1 MMPTTIY
8 KVDASPPARAVL
20 MVADLLD
27 IKYNA
32 CDINP
37 LLREQD
43 TPDMTKKNPMRTV
56 PFIEEDGF
64 YLGDSHAII
73 LYLFDKYGKPEH
85 SYLYPTD
92 KQKRATINQ
101 RLFFDCGILFPYLR
115 AVMAPTYT
123 GRLTE
128 LSRSMVRNIENGYR
142 MLEAYL
148 SNSTYLA
155 DDVITLADLSV
166 ITTMSTLHGLL
177 PIDSKKYPKLMNW
190 FEKMSEKEIC
200 KRINQP
206 GADQHVAGLKAFME
220 NNKLNQKS
228 KL

>member
-1 MMPTTIY
+1 MSTTIY

-20 MVADLLD
+20 MVADLLG

-43 TPDMTKKNPMRTV
+43 SPDMTKKNPMRTV

-64 YLGDSHAII
+64 CLGDSHAII

-92 KQKRATINQ
+92 KRKRATINQ
-101 RLFFDCGILFPYLR
+101 RLFFDCGILFPALR
-115 AVMAPTYT
+115 SVMAPTYT

-128 LSRSMVRNIENGYR
+128 LSKSMVRNIEDGYR
-142 MLEAYL
+142 MLDAYL
-148 SNSTYLA
+148 SDSMYLA
-155 DDVITLADLSV
+155 DDVMTLADLSV

-177 PIDSKKYPKLMNW
+177 PINSTKYPKLMNW
-190 FEKMSEKEIC
+190 FKNMSEKEIC
-200 KRINQP
+200 KKINQP

-220 NNKLNQKS
+220 NNKTNQKS

>member
-1 MMPTTIY
+1 MSTTIY

-20 MVADLLD
+20 MVADLLG

-64 YLGDSHAII
+64 CLGDSHAII

-92 KQKRATINQ
+92 KRKRATINQ

-115 AVMAPTYT
+115 SVMAPTYT

-128 LSRSMVRNIENGYR
+128 LSKSMVRNIEDGYR
-142 MLEAYL
+142 MLDAYL
-148 SNSTYLA
+148 SDSMYLA
-155 DDVITLADLSV
+155 DDVMTLADLSV

-177 PIDSKKYPKLMNW
+177 PIDSTKYPKLMNW
-190 FEKMSEKEIC
+190 FINMSEKEIC
-200 KRINQP
+200 KKINQP

-220 NNKLNQKS
+220 NNKTNQKS